1 MTATQSGDWVLKE
14 SRSHPGAFY
23 KYNTKSGTTE
33 WLGAGDSQKQAT
45 VTNNKKSVGPQN
57 KADTIDHFKS
67 LDTYNSSGLSP
78 TKGTGRRPLT
88 RSSRPG
94 TAVSWGTDDTSTGS
108 ECVCTICECG
118 KHHCPLHGNVKP
130 SPFDG
135 NSRYREDYPAH
146 PLKPRDRPK
155 LARAAQ
161 SAPADPDQ
169 FKSKYTE
176 DFIAHGTAPAKSMK
190 PKSSVPFSGPF
201 EGTTTNRAEH
211 GPKPMT
217 NKAARRPPSPPK
229 LSAPFEGTTTNRDL
243 HRPFPEAKPRDS
255 MAPSQR
261 KMVTA
266 PFDGLTQY
274 KQDYPPRDVSAN
286 AKQPQQHAP
295 YEYGPPRDL
304 QTENRSA
311 FIPKPIQYCPVLDL
325 DPRDPSGHTGHIHYT
340 KKQQPDFRYHPGKPF
355 EHTHNPGLL
364 NSFSPSSP

>member
-1 MTATQSGDWVLKE
+1 MATATGDWVLKE
-14 SRSHPGAFY
+14 SKTHPGAFY
-23 KYNTKSGTTE
+23 KYNTKTGVTE
-33 WLGAGDSQKQAT
+33 WLGAADSANTKNN
-45 VTNNKKSVGPQN
+45 TNALNN
-57 KADTIDHFKS
+57 TKASTLTRADHVDHFKS
-67 LDTYNSSGLSP
+67 KTFNSTGGLSP
-78 TKGTGRRPLT
+78 TKGSGRRPLT

-94 TAVSWGTDDTSTGS
+94 TAVSWGTDDTNTGS

-118 KHHCPLHGNVKP
+118 KHHCPLHGTVRP

-155 LARAAQ
+155 LARMVQ
-161 SAPADPDQ
+161 SAPSDPDQ
-169 FKSKYTE
+169 FRSKYAE
-176 DFIAHGTAPAKSMK
+176 DFVPHDAQPSKSMK

-217 NKAARRPPSPPK
+217 NKAVRRPPSPAK
-229 LSAPFEGTTTNRDL
+229 MSAPFEGTTTNRDL
-243 HRPFPEAKPRDS
+243 HKAFPEARPRES
-255 MAPSQR
+255 MAPQQR

-286 AKQPQQHAP
+286 VKSPTQHAP

-311 FIPKPIQYCPVLDL
+311 FVPKPIQYCPVLDL
-325 DPRDPSGHTGHIHYT
+325 DPKDPSNHTGHIHYT
-340 KKQQPDFRYHPGKPF
+340 KKAGPDFRYYPGKPLTQ
-355 EHTHNPGLL
+355 THNPGLL
-364 NSFSPSSP
+364 ASSP